1 MKVKD
6 IISTQTD
13 LGNIGGDKV
22 VFVVKPQGTKK
33 QYYNSENNQLRN
45 EIAEMDVKTWFIAG
59 TKKKYCEF
67 VIIVERNKEY
77 EAKREKAWQDLIN
90 R

>member
-6 IISTQTD
+6 IINTQTA
-13 LGNIGGDKV
+13 LENIGGDKV
-22 VFVVKPQGTKK
+22 VFIVKPKGTKK
-33 QYYNSENNQLRN
+33 QYYNSTNNYLKD
-45 EIAEMDVKTWFIAG
+45 EIAEMNVETWFICG

-67 VIIVERNKEY
+67 VMIVEQNKEY
-77 EAKREKAWQDLIN
+77 EAKREKAWQDLIS